1 MALTSSLEEY
11 LKVMY
16 ILKNTKEEIRVTD
29 IANKL
34 NKSKASVNSAINT
47 LKEDGYVNYEPYGKI
62 ELTLAGIKEATKII
76 EKNDIVQLF
85 LTDVI
90 GADKKNA
97 INEAAKVK
105 SFLSDDSL
113 NKLAKFTNKTLGL
126 TDLDCGYDINNER
139 CVKCPRRTK

>member
-11 LKVMY
+11 LKIMY

-47 LKEDGYVNYEPYGKI
+47 LKDEGYVNYEPYGKI
-62 ELTLAGIKEATKII
+62 ELTSLGIKEATKII

-97 INEAAKVK
+97 ATEAAKVK

-126 TDLDCGYDINNER
+126 NNLDCGYDINNER

>member
-11 LKVMY
+11 LKIMY

-62 ELTLAGIKEATKII
+62 ELTSLGIKEATKII

-97 INEAAKVK
+97 AVEAAKVK

-126 TDLDCGYDINNER
+126 NNLDCGYDINNER